1 MDAIGDA
8 KGASWRVETADRMTV
23 VVDADDYFARAR
35 EALLLAKRRI
45 MLIGWDFDARIA
57 LTSGELL
64 PDEPRQVGEFLYWL
78 VEREP
83 QLELYLLRWDLGAL
97 KTIFRPSTLA
107 TVIKW
112 MRHPRIHTKLDGKHP
127 PGASHHQKLVSI
139 DDSFAFCGGIDVT
152 AQRWDTRAHCDDDPG
167 RITPGGA
174 PYQPWHDA
182 TVALSGPVAAALG
195 ELCRGRWHRTTG
207 HRLKPV
213 PLLPE
218 HDCNSLWPRTLPPQF
233 TNVPVAIARTQAT
246 VDDDPPVHEIERLFL
261 AQIASAKRWIYCESQ
276 YFASR
281 RIAEAIARRLGED
294 DGPEIVILNPITA
307 NGWLEPIAMDNARA
321 RLMEALAKRDRFGRL
336 RMYHPCTAAGHEI
349 YVHAKIT
356 IVDDR
361 QLRVGSANLN
371 NRSMRLDTECDI
383 LLDATTCD
391 DPTIPGT
398 IAALRT
404 NLIAEHLGVDP
415 AQVAESIAVTG
426 SIIATIEALRGEGR
440 TLRPY
445 VQPEVNAL
453 AAWLADN
460 EVLDPEGP
468 GEMFELPGKRGLFR
482 RRRLWR
488 RRRRRTK

>member
-1 MDAIGDA
+1 MNGDTLA
-8 KGASWRVETADRMTV
+8 SGASWRVEVAERMTV

-35 EALLLAKRRI
+35 DALLQAKRRI
-45 MLIGWDFDARIA
+45 MLVGWDFDARIA
-57 LTSGELL
+57 LTSGDLL
-64 PDEPRQVGEFLYWL
+64 PGEPRAVGEFLYWL

-83 QLELYLLRWDLGAL
+83 QLELYLLRWDLGAM
-97 KTIFRPSTLA
+97 KTLFRPTTLA
-107 TVIKW
+107 LVLKW
-112 MRHPRIHTKLDGKHP
+112 MRHPRIHTKLDGRHP

-139 DDSFAFCGGIDVT
+139 DDCFAFCGGIDVT
-152 AQRWDTRAHCDDDPG
+152 ALRWDTRAHRDDDPG
-167 RITPGGA
+167 RVTPNGT

-182 TVALSGPVAAALG
+182 TVALSGPAGAALS
-195 ELCRGRWHRTTG
+195 ELCRGRWHRATG

-213 PLLPE
+213 PPLTGDAP
-218 HDCNSLWPRTLPPQF
+218 WPPTLPAQF
-233 TNVPVAIARTQAT
+233 TGVPVTIARTQAT
-246 VDDDPPVHEIERLFL
+246 IDNTPPIHEVERLFL

-281 RIAEAIARRLGED
+281 RIAEAIARRLLEP
-294 DGPEIVILNPITA
+294 DGPEVVILNPVTA

-321 RLMEALAKRDRFGRL
+321 RLMEALAKRDPHGRL
-336 RMYHPCTAAGHEI
+336 RMYHPCTAAGVEI

-371 NRSMRLDTECDI
+371 NRSMRLDTECDVM
-383 LLDATTCD
+383 LDAGED
-391 DPTIPGT
+391 ADPAATAT
-398 IAALRT
+398 IAGLRDS
-404 NLIAEHLGVDP
+404 LMAEHLGVEP
-415 AQVAESIAVTG
+415 KVVAEHVAATG
-426 SIIATIEALRGEGR
+426 SLIATIEAMRGEGR

-445 VQPEVNAL
+445 QQPEIGSI
-453 AAWLADN
+453 AAWIADN

-488 RRRRRTK
+488 QRRRMRRPS